1 MMMVSI
7 KGLSLN
13 SDNVMFGKC
22 LPTFTGNGPNPTHQY
37 IILCY
42 YILYIMVSLVITM
55 MMMMMMMMMRFFQKG
70 SLRICLPKN
79 SFEGWWMWWEGV
91 T

>member
-1 MMMVSI
+1 
-7 KGLSLN
+7 
-13 SDNVMFGKC
+13 
-22 LPTFTGNGPNPTHQY
+22 
-37 IILCY
+37 
-42 YILYIMVSLVITM
+42 MVSLVIT
-55 MMMMMMMMMRFFQKG
+55 MMMMMMRFFQKG